1 MENLGNGTISIG
13 CSRGKEEKRK
23 RRRVPVDITL
33 ARRRDVLQPRRGAH
47 AGFIG
52 RRERERERGREE
64 NLCEDSLAGG
74 FTRDEKPNFSLFLFT
89 LLPFQEKKRGSRNL
103 ERLRARSRKDRME
116 QVSKSVSFELEDYF
130 GFVRGPQDRSS
141 KKRKRKRERERERK
155 RGGEREREREGG
167 CEPILF
173 FLFFTTRRV
182 RASSNLASFYLLAL
196 GPAFLNA
203 NFGPA
208 DSVR

>member
-1 MENLGNGTISIG
+1 
-13 CSRGKEEKRK
+13 
-23 RRRVPVDITL
+23 
-33 ARRRDVLQPRRGAH
+33 
-47 AGFIG
+47 
-52 RRERERERGREE
+52 
-64 NLCEDSLAGG
+64 
-74 FTRDEKPNFSLFLFT
+74 
-89 LLPFQEKKRGSRNL
+89 
-103 ERLRARSRKDRME
+103 ME
-116 QVSKSVSFELEDYF
+116 QVSKSVSRTSRSNSTIISASC
-130 GFVRGPQDRSS
+130 VGPRIEAERE
-141 KKRKRKRERERERK
+141 KEKEKERKRERERERK
-155 RGGEREREREGG
+155 GG